1 MRGWSNV
8 VSRFHL
14 AEQNTSFPLP
24 SCWQRS
30 RVSHRWRLMKCRW
43 RGKAIL
49 WLDPYVSAETKRVD
63 SSRRASSSLNDDFC
77 RGKPR
82 KSFSIEVR
90 IARFEQRGH
99 IGYLGWLT
107 FDPISGIKVS
117 RKVSRLLTIND
128 SRDTREMIKITRFAW
143 NFTTIRIFFQR
154 PIVIRFI
161 RFILNRCQYRIVYVS
176 INYRNRHACNRRT
189 KFIIPCHCSGQ
200 NWRAGRSIIVR
211 VSRRTFV

>member
-14 AEQNTSFPLP
+14 AEQNTSFPLA

-43 RGKAIL
+43 RGKGIF

-63 SSRRASSSLNDDFC
+63 SSRRASSSSNDDFC

-90 IARFEQRGH
+90 VARLEQRAH
-99 IGYLGWLT
+99 RISRLINV
-107 FDPISGIKVS
+107 DPISGIKVS
-117 RKVSRLLTIND
+117 RKVSHLLTIND

-161 RFILNRCQYRIVYVS
+161 RFILDRCQYRIVYVS